1 MYVLFDN
8 GSDYASGYS
17 ETIKPFTTGIRID
30 DVSMLKKEIEEEYF
44 VDEKHGGVQWYVD
57 KNGMPT
63 TDAKNMKP
71 LTKKIKV
78 KETIDF
84 AHYPDKFTKVDIMK
98 HKQHI
103 LLLESKYDDCMM
115 YEFNLVDFIDMNS
128 SEKIQVND
136 STIELY
142 NGGFV
147 KTKAI
152 DVKDLKEFS
161 IVIDSDDKIESY
173 YSFDGIHYGKAK
185 KDNKIVD
192 EDVTE
197 LYLGFKNKQ
206 NSTATI
212 NAYHLLMKK
221 EIS

>member
-1 MYVLFDN
+1 MYVLFDE

-17 ETIKPFTTGIRID
+17 ERVKPFTTGIRLD
-30 DVSMLKKEIEEEYF
+30 DISMLTKEIDEEYY
-44 VDEKHGGVQWYVD
+44 VDETHGGVKWYVD

-63 TDAKNMKP
+63 TDASNIQP
-71 LTKKIKV
+71 LQKKIQV
-78 KETIDF
+78 KESIDF
-84 AHYPDKFTKVDIMK
+84 AHYPNKFTKVDIMR

-103 LLLESKYDDCMM
+103 LLLDSKYSDCMM
-115 YEFNLVDFIDMNS
+115 YEFNLNDFVDINK
-128 SEKIQVND
+128 SEFIQVND
-136 STIELY
+136 SVIEVFE
-142 NGGFV
+142 NGFA
-147 KTKAI
+147 KTKPI
-152 DVKDLKEFS
+152 DATSIKEFS
-161 IVIDSDDKIESY
+161 IIVDTEDKIECYFSY
-173 YSFDGIHYGKAK
+173 DGEHYGKAK

-221 EIS
+221 ER